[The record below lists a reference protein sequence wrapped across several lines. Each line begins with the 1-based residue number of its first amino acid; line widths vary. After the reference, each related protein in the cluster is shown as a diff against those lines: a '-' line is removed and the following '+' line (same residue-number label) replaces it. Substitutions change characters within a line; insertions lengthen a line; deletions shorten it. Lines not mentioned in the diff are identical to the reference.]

1 MNPRKRLINVLASDA
16 IVLWQLPPTFYRSA
30 VDTIIGTECMTS
42 AQQYVQRLVARQY
55 IKPTF
60 NKDRNN
66 GKQYQLT
73 ERGKEIAVCFGQLI
87 MEAQ

>member
-1 MNPRKRLINVLASDA
+1 MNPRIKLINVTANDA
-16 IVLWQLPPTFYRSA
+16 VVLWQLPPRFYRKLI
-30 VDTIIGTECMTS
+30 DGIIGTECMTS

-66 GKQYQLT
+66 GKEYILT
-73 ERGKEIAVCFGQLI
+73 ERGKEIAVCFGQLLQ
-87 MEAQ
+87 EAQ